1 MTPEEIDTELRQHDL
16 THRRFAEELYALDN
30 SGAHSYLRDGELTG
44 LTGAAAAES
53 DTRLAALWSQ
63 FGAVGAVVDRAKE
76 LRSRRTRLAEP
87 EHSELTMLLR
97 EDVVSLGADGLR
109 PSDSGGEVAERVS
122 LPELTKRMNV
132 SVSALKDLYAK
143 VDAACARI
151 AERLASLTAAVDDAE
166 RLTELLDLTGETAEP
181 DGLAALERELTVLRG
196 AALADPLDPAVAAR
210 LDLYAERVTP
220 VLAALAALDTLR
232 TGLPERL
239 LLRRSAIAELA
250 AAEKEAAEITAVVE
264 VKIAQVR
271 IPGLSPRASLLR
283 QRLGDLRRLAAA
295 GRWRLLAERLEE
307 IDRAV
312 AAAKEAAVAITETAT
327 ALMDRRAELR
337 GRLKAY
343 QMKAGRTGAAE
354 SADITSHYENARALL
369 WTAPCDLRAA
379 TRAVRDFQQALLAT
393 EESG

>member
-30 SGAHSYLRDGELTG
+30 AGAHSYLRDGELTG
-44 LTGAAAAES
+44 LTGKAAAES
-53 DTRLAALWSQ
+53 GTRLSALWSQ
-63 FGAVGAVVDRAKE
+63 FGALGTVVDRAKE

-109 PSDSGGEVAERVS
+109 PGDSGGEVTERVS
-122 LPELTKRMNV
+122 LPDLTKRMNG
-132 SVSALKDLYAK
+132 SVTALKDLYAE
-143 VDAACARI
+143 VDAACARV
-151 AERLASLTAAVDDAE
+151 AERLSSLTAAVDDAE
-166 RLTELLDLTGETAEP
+166 RLTELLDLTTDTTDP

-196 AALADPLDPAVAAR
+196 AALADPLDPAVTGR
-210 LDLYAERVTP
+210 LDGFAARVTP
-220 VLAALAALDTLR
+220 VLASLAALDTLR

-271 IPGLSPRASLLR
+271 IPALSPQASPLR

-295 GRWRLLAERLEE
+295 GRWRLLAERLEQ
-307 IDRAV
+307 IDRDVTAARE
-312 AAAKEAAVAITETAT
+312 AAATVNETAT

-354 SADITSHYENARALL
+354 SAEITSQYEIARALL